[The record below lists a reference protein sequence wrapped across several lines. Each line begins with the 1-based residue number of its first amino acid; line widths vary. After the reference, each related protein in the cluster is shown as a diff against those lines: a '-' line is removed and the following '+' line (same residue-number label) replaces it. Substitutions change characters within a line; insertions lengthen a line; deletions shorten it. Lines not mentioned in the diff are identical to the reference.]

1 MSNKNRKENFINLLY
16 PYKFKCNKTL
26 VINFLS
32 EIYANYYKRCNKIFD
47 EYSFQELMQIPM
59 IVSNKIYSTFTSFK
73 NSQMTI
79 DKFSTSIYTLL
90 FGDIDDKMSMMF
102 DIFDFNGDGSI
113 IYEDVFLILSH
124 MHLIDYTIDTIDS
137 LESVILNFFDNK
149 NKIDK
154 ENCFNINENYDI
166 LLLLLMYLNK
176 HQSLI
181 SEQELSFYERAT
193 QKPKS
198 RRSKRGSDTTN
209 NYSCSFTLQC
219 YTINDF
225 DELEYKPTTYLLDYL
240 DAIDFG
246 KRKRIM
252 EDEEEDDDEIFENDN
267 KDLNALIEFSMD
279 FKEMKE
285 RFINQCNLEP
295 KLFTS
300 TFSCSMLMD
309 ENKEKK
315 KELIDNDIDNQV
327 NDIMKN
333 QLYKNLLKDKINKK
347 KINFQKKY
355 TVDSYSAEKT
365 TQLNSSIA
373 DVENFG
379 YIKKT
384 NSNMNYSGLN
394 LPFVRKFN
402 AKFHNKQ
409 EIILIKH
416 NSKLQ
421 KKTVKLILFNRYIF
435 YYITFNQINFLYK
448 KIIPIINL
456 YIHKKKVDNTTQI
469 ILVSQ
474 AHNKTIKKEFFCDS
488 HELANKFYSK
498 FNVINCFRDIAK
510 SYYFKY
516 EIDKGKFGHVFLAR
530 RNKDNKKLAIKLLQK
545 KNRSLEEYKINRWEI
560 DIFHLLQN
568 LRHQNIVECYDV
580 YENESQIFFIYEYL
594 SCGNLKKYMQELK
607 FCPSSYN
614 SDTILKIAIQI
625 IEGVNILHKFG
636 IIHRDIKT
644 TNIMVEINS
653 PVKKSIISNS
663 FGINDI
669 QITYEDMSDVNIKII
684 DFGLS
689 RILGV
694 NETTDDPYGSLC
706 FKAPELILHK
716 NYNFKVD
723 VWAIGISL
731 YYVVYK
737 MLPFEEG
744 TREDIKKA
752 IVNSPVIYYE
762 NEILFDNFY
771 YKNYLSL
778 IDKNDKEIKSSIIYS
793 ILKDCLVKNQKDRFN
808 IEDLY
813 SKYYDLI
820 KNL

>member
-1 MSNKNRKENFINLLY
+1 M
-16 PYKFKCNKTL
+16 
-26 VINFLS
+26 
-32 EIYANYYKRCNKIFD
+32 
-47 EYSFQELMQIPM
+47 
-59 IVSNKIYSTFTSFK
+59 
-73 NSQMTI
+73 
-79 DKFSTSIYTLL
+79 
-90 FGDIDDKMSMMF
+90 
-102 DIFDFNGDGSI
+102 
-113 IYEDVFLILSH
+113 
-124 MHLIDYTIDTIDS
+124 
-137 LESVILNFFDNK
+137 
-149 NKIDK
+149 
-154 ENCFNINENYDI
+154 
-166 LLLLLMYLNK
+166 
-176 HQSLI
+176 
-181 SEQELSFYERAT
+181 
-193 QKPKS
+193 
-198 RRSKRGSDTTN
+198 
-209 NYSCSFTLQC
+209 
-219 YTINDF
+219 
-225 DELEYKPTTYLLDYL
+225 
-240 DAIDFG
+240 
-246 KRKRIM
+246 
-252 EDEEEDDDEIFENDN
+252 
-267 KDLNALIEFSMD
+267 
-279 FKEMKE
+279 
-285 RFINQCNLEP
+285 
-295 KLFTS
+295 
-300 TFSCSMLMD
+300 
-309 ENKEKK
+309 
-315 KELIDNDIDNQV
+315 
-327 NDIMKN
+327 
-333 QLYKNLLKDKINKK
+333 
-347 KINFQKKY
+347 
-355 TVDSYSAEKT
+355 
-365 TQLNSSIA
+365 
-373 DVENFG
+373 
-379 YIKKT
+379 
-384 NSNMNYSGLN
+384 
-394 LPFVRKFN
+394 
-402 AKFHNKQ
+402 
-409 EIILIKH
+409 
-416 NSKLQ
+416 
-421 KKTVKLILFNRYIF
+421 
-435 YYITFNQINFLYK
+435 
-448 KIIPIINL
+448 
-456 YIHKKKVDNTTQI
+456 
-469 ILVSQ
+469 
-474 AHNKTIKKEFFCDS
+474 
-488 HELANKFYSK
+488 
-498 FNVINCFRDIAK
+498 
-510 SYYFKY
+510 
-516 EIDKGKFGHVFLAR
+516 
-530 RNKDNKKLAIKLLQK
+530 
-545 KNRSLEEYKINRWEI
+545 
-560 DIFHLLQN
+560 QN